1 MKDFFK
7 YWAIGVLITV
17 LLFLFVFLADLIW
30 ELIIRLSPVFGQ
42 IIQCAVAFGCLSIFF
57 GFVVWVIAEIPNL

>member
-1 MKDFFK
+1 MKAFFT

-17 LLFLFVFLADLIW
+17 LLLLFVFLAGLIW
-30 ELIIRLSPVFGQ
+30 TLITRLSPVAGRVIEF
-42 IIQCAVAFGCLSIFF
+42 AAAFGCLSIFF